1 MIPILILA
9 PLILLAA
16 IGAVWMARPVHA
28 ALMLALSLAL
38 VAVLYLA
45 LGADFIGLVQ
55 FAVYVGA
62 VAVLI
67 VFSLLITRRGDEAE
81 EIELRP
87 KSLLTGLLC
96 TLPVVAV
103 LVYNAIFGSNIKLV
117 IWQPKLSIAEL
128 GEILFNSHAPAV
140 LALAVLLT
148 AVMIGAAL
156 FAREPEH
163 RSTSNETCDDDESL
177 TEKPSDL

>member
-1 MIPILILA
+1 MIPLLIIT

-16 IGAVWMARPVHA
+16 LGAVWMARPVHA
-28 ALMLALSLAL
+28 ALMLALTLAL
-38 VAVLYLA
+38 VAVVYVV

-67 VFSLLITRRGDEAE
+67 VFSLLITRRDDEAE
-81 EIELRP
+81 EIERRP
-87 KSLLTGLLC
+87 RSLLTGLIC
-96 TLPVVAV
+96 TLPVLAV
-103 LVYNAIFGSNIKLV
+103 LGYVSMFHTHIKLV
-117 IWQPKLSIAEL
+117 PWQAKLALAEL
-128 GEILFNSHAPAV
+128 GKVLFNSHAPAV

-156 FAREPEH
+156 FAREPGKTPE
-163 RSTSNETCDDDESL
+163 DPA
-177 TEKPSDL
+177 EK

>member
-1 MIPILILA
+1 MTPLLILA

-16 IGAVWMARPVHA
+16 VGAVWMARPVHA
-28 ALMLALSLAL
+28 ALMMALTLSL

-45 LGADFIGLVQ
+45 LGAEFIGLVQ

-67 VFSLLITRRGDEAE
+67 VFSLLITRRGDEEE
-81 EIELRP
+81 EIKRRP
-87 KSLLTGLLC
+87 RSWITGLCC
-96 TLPVVAV
+96 TLPVLLVLGYVALRFPPALPATNPV
-103 LVYNAIFGSNIKLV
+103 ELPLEKIG
-117 IWQPKLSIAEL
+117 IA
-128 GEILFNSHAPAV
+128 LFTTHAPAV

-156 FAREPEH
+156 FAREPDKNQKD
-163 RSTSNETCDDDESL
+163 STD
-177 TEKPSDL
+177 P

>member
-1 MIPILILA
+1 MIPLLILA

-16 IGAVWMARPVHA
+16 IGSVWMARPVHA
-28 ALMLALSLAL
+28 ALMLALTLAL
-38 VAVLYLA
+38 VAVVYLV

-67 VFSLLITRRGDEAE
+67 VFSLLITRRGDEEE
-81 EIELRP
+81 EIKRRP
-87 KSLLTGLLC
+87 RSLVTGLFC
-96 TLPVVAV
+96 TLPVLLV
-103 LVYNAIFGSNIKLV
+103 LGYVSIYHTNIKPV
-117 IWQPKLSIAEL
+117 PWDVKLPIAKL
-128 GEILFNSHAPAV
+128 GETLFTTHTPAV

-156 FAREPEH
+156 FAREP
-163 RSTSNETCDDDESL
+163 ST
-177 TEKPSDL
+177 TEPKNRNKTTD

>member
-1 MIPILILA
+1 MIPLLVLS

-16 IGAVWMARPVHA
+16 FGAVWMARPVHA
-28 ALMLALSLAL
+28 ALMLALSLSLIAAL
-38 VAVLYLA
+38 YVA
-45 LGADFIGLVQ
+45 LGAHFIGLVQ

-81 EIELRP
+81 EIERRP
-87 KSLLTGLLC
+87 RSLLTGLLC
-96 TLPVVAV
+96 TLPVLAV
-103 LVYNAIFGSNIKLV
+103 LGYVSVLGSNIKLV
-117 IWQPKLSIAEL
+117 DWQAGLSLAEL
-128 GEILFNSHAPAV
+128 GETLFNSHAPAV

-156 FAREPEH
+156 FAREPSKNPE
-163 RSTSNETCDDDESL
+163 DPA
-177 TEKPSDL
+177 EK

>member
-1 MIPILILA
+1 MIPLLILT

-16 IGAVWMARPVHA
+16 VGAAWMARPVHA
-28 ALMLALSLAL
+28 ALMLALTLAL
-38 VAVLYLA
+38 VAVLYVT

-67 VFSLLITRRGDEAE
+67 VFSLLITRRNDESE
-81 EIELRP
+81 EIERRS
-87 KSLLTGLLC
+87 KSLVTGLLC
-96 TLPVVAV
+96 TVPVLAV
-103 LVYNAIFGSNIKLV
+103 LLFVVLQTRPAGVPAGAEPQLPLK
-117 IWQPKLSIAEL
+117 EL
-128 GEILFNSHAPAV
+128 GITLFNNHAPAV

-156 FAREPEH
+156 FAREP
-163 RSTSNETCDDDESL
+163 SKKPQDNF
-177 TEKPSDL
+177 EK

>member
-1 MIPILILA
+1 MTPLLILA

-28 ALMLALSLAL
+28 ALMMALTLSL

-45 LGADFIGLVQ
+45 LGAEFIGLVQ

-67 VFSLLITRRGDEAE
+67 VFSLLITRRGDEEE
-81 EIELRP
+81 EIKLRP
-87 KSLLTGLLC
+87 RSWITGLCC
-96 TLPVVAV
+96 TLPVLLVLGSVAV
-103 LVYNAIFGSNIKLV
+103 RFPPAQTAARPVELPITK
-117 IWQPKLSIAEL
+117 L
-128 GEILFNSHAPAV
+128 GETLFTTHAPAV

-156 FAREPEH
+156 FAREPDKNQKD
-163 RSTSNETCDDDESL
+163 STD
-177 TEKPSDL
+177 P